1 MRLSRAVNF
10 NLHKRILVW
19 YPGNNLLDKLS
30 IFGLTISVLVFF
42 SLSFFDI
49 SFVVVLAFFS
59 YHSPFVVVFFFMIY
73 AIFCCFLLILLSL
86 CLHSLL
92 HASIETGCSLKNN
105 SLASKHF
112 GNSWFRYL
120 CDCQILLK
128 VNLIKTDH

>member
-1 MRLSRAVNF
+1 
-10 NLHKRILVW
+10 
-19 YPGNNLLDKLS
+19 
-30 IFGLTISVLVFF
+30 
-42 SLSFFDI
+42 
-49 SFVVVLAFFS
+49 
-59 YHSPFVVVFFFMIY
+59 MIY

-120 CDCQILLK
+120 YDCQILLK
-128 VNLIKTDH
+128 VNLIKTDHLLSILNQINDDIQFTMEKS

>member
-1 MRLSRAVNF
+1 M
-10 NLHKRILVW
+10 
-19 YPGNNLLDKLS
+19 LDKLS
-30 IFGLTISVLVFF
+30 IFGLTISVPVFF

-59 YHSPFVVVFFFMIY
+59 YHIPFVVVFFVMIY

-92 HASIETGCSLKNN
+92 HASIETGCSLKKN

-120 CDCQILLK
+120 YNCQILLK
-128 VNLIKTDH
+128 VNLIKTDHLLSILNQINDDIQFIMEKN